1 MADQERQL
9 TGRAA
14 SIAKRRAIANGGKT
28 GRPNPESVTNTAS
41 NTRRTKR
48 APASEPAPMTLRER
62 LSASEAAPAPRVSQP
77 KLERNRRSVT
87 MAEGRKRSM
96 ARRDQLT
103 RGRPGYA
110 RPAPAD
116 QADLSGLVGREASI
130 ARRRAIAGLEP
141 KAPRSER
148 RRDDQAAVTTDSAQ
162 ATGAPKPATER
173 RATANPVNDKRQRNG
188 RPRGGATLA
197 KAPSRGR
204 MLSMARRAAL
214 AGRGKTGVD
223 SVSGRS
229 SQAAA
234 TNLLRKA
241 GVSSREIAKRVR
253 EERCEHG
260 KCSESGPRPTGRARR
275 SNGARPNDAP
285 SKVGVSTTASGQT
298 LTGTQVGR
306 SQRTTGDEA
315 GACRQV
321 TGTEYMGAEVFQEF
335 CGIGPTPAPNRESAS
350 VVTTGGQTVTG
361 DQVGRSTKVTG
372 DETGAGRQ
380 LTGTP
385 YTAPGPEGAPPKVGQ
400 TQTLS
405 GRTVTGSLIGR
416 NNTLTGVESGACQR
430 VTGNEYLGFEHFDS
444 VCKTRP
450 EPVGTLK
457 VGLDTTWRGQ
467 TVTGSLVAGTARVT
481 GNETGRCEIVTGTT
495 YLGAEQIA
503 ADCGPETARRT
514 AERMPLGR
522 STPGFGLTGIQP
534 GIGGAMT
541 GDVKGACQP
550 VTGTPYL
557 GEDDLLATCGSEEF
571 AALPGS
577 DDFPQPL
584 GGGQWGQFSID
595 TPARAAQSQ
604 QARRSVTG
612 THYDE
617 EHSRITGPFN
627 MGGNRV
633 TGTEGFR
640 ARRAEE
646 RRETGPA
653 RPGSVMPPRPAT
665 AMPVAAAIEDTT
677 AESEPSRPRITGEG
691 LDGGLR
697 ITGDDWGRNE
707 RVTGTEGKSA
717 HSRNPTRR
725 GPPVGAFAG
734 ARAFRDAQAQDRD
747 RPQSESRVTGSSGN
761 TERGALVTLSGG
773 ARG

>member
-28 GRPNPESVTNTAS
+28 GRPNPESVTNTDS

-48 APASEPAPMTLRER
+48 GQVSEAVPMTLRER
-62 LSASEAAPAPRVSQP
+62 LSASEPAPAKP
-77 KLERNRRSVT
+77 ERNRRSVD

-141 KAPRSER
+141 QAPCSER
-148 RRDDQAAVTTDSAQ
+148 RRDDQATVTTDSS
-162 ATGAPKPATER
+162 APRPATER
-173 RATANPVNDKRQRNG
+173 RATANPVNEKRQRNG
-188 RPRGGATLA
+188 RPRGGATLT

-229 SQAAA
+229 SQAAT
-234 TNLLRKA
+234 TNLLRNA

-260 KCSESGPRPTGRARR
+260 KCGESGPRPTGRARR
-275 SNGARPNDAP
+275 SNGARPGDAP

-306 SQRTTGDEA
+306 SRRTTGDET

-321 TGTEYMGAEVFQEF
+321 TGTEYMGAEVFQEL
-335 CGIGPTPAPNRESAS
+335 CGIGPAPAPNRQSA
-350 VVTTGGQTVTG
+350 VTTTGGGQTLTG
-361 DQVGRSTKVTG
+361 DQVGRSSKVTG

-416 NNTLTGVESGACQR
+416 NTSLTGVESGDCQR

-467 TVTGSLVAGTARVT
+467 SVTGSLVSGTARVT

-503 ADCGPETARRT
+503 SDCGPETARQT

-522 STPGFGLTGIQP
+522 STPGFGLTGLQP

-541 GDVKGACQP
+541 GDIKGACQP

-557 GEDDLLATCGSEEF
+557 GGDDLLATCGSEEF

-604 QARRSVTG
+604 PARRSVTG

-646 RRETGPA
+646 RRESGPA
-653 RPGSVMPPRPAT
+653 RPGSVMSPRPAKAIEST
-665 AMPVAAAIEDTT
+665 AAIEETVV
-677 AESEPSRPRITGEG
+677 ESEPARPRITGEG

-697 ITGDDWGRNE
+697 ITGNDWGRNE

-725 GPPVGAFAG
+725 GDAPVGAFAG
-734 ARAFRDAQAQDRD
+734 ARAFRDAQVQERE
-747 RPQSESRVTGSSGN
+747 RPQSETRVTGGSGG

>member
-28 GRPNPESVTNTAS
+28 GRPSPESVTNTDS

-48 APASEPAPMTLRER
+48 GQVSEAAPMTLRER
-62 LSASEAAPAPRVSQP
+62 LSASEPAPAKP
-77 KLERNRRSVT
+77 ERNRRSVD

-141 KAPRSER
+141 TAPRPGR
-148 RRDDQAAVTTDSAQ
+148 QRDGQASVTTDSSQ

-188 RPRGGATLA
+188 RPRGGPTLA

-229 SQAAA
+229 SQAAT
-234 TNLLRKA
+234 TNLLRNA

-260 KCSESGPRPTGRARR
+260 KCGESGPRPTGRARR
-275 SNGARPNDAP
+275 SNGARPGEAP
-285 SKVGVSTTASGQT
+285 AKVGVSTTASGQT

-306 SQRTTGDEA
+306 SRRTTGDET

-335 CGIGPTPAPNRESAS
+335 CGIGPTPAPNRQSA
-350 VVTTGGQTVTG
+350 VTTTGGGQTLTG
-361 DQVGRSTKVTG
+361 DQVGRSSKVTG

-416 NNTLTGVESGACQR
+416 NTSLTGVESGACQR

-450 EPVGTLK
+450 EPVGILK

-467 TVTGSLVAGTARVT
+467 TVTGSLIAGTARVT
-481 GNETGRCEIVTGTT
+481 GNEMGRCEIVTGTT

-503 ADCGPETARRT
+503 ADCGPETARQT

-522 STPGFGLTGIQP
+522 STPGFGLTGLQP

-541 GDVKGACQP
+541 GDIKGACQP

-557 GEDDLLATCGSEEF
+557 GGDDLLATCGSEEF

-584 GGGQWGQFSID
+584 GGGQWGQGQFSID

-604 QARRSVTG
+604 PARRSVTG

-646 RRETGPA
+646 RRESGPS
-653 RPGSVMPPRPAT
+653 RPGSVMPPRSAT
-665 AMPVAAAIEDTT
+665 AMAATTAIEETV
-677 AESEPSRPRITGEG
+677 AESEPARPRITGEG

-697 ITGDDWGRNE
+697 ITGNDWGRNE

-725 GPPVGAFAG
+725 GDAPVGAFAG
-734 ARAFRDAQAQDRD
+734 ARAFRDAQVQERE
-747 RPQSESRVTGSSGN
+747 RPQSETRVTGGSGG

>member
-28 GRPNPESVTNTAS
+28 GRPNPESVTNTES
-41 NTRRTKR
+41 NTRRAKR
-48 APASEPAPMTLRER
+48 APVGEAAPMTLRER
-62 LSASEAAPAPRVSQP
+62 LSASEPAPAPRPP
-77 KLERNRRSVT
+77 KPERNRRSLD

-116 QADLSGLVGREASI
+116 QADLRGLVGREASI

-141 KAPRSER
+141 TAPRSGR
-148 RRDDQAAVTTDSAQ
+148 QRDGQASVTTDSSQ
-162 ATGAPKPATER
+162 ATGAPKPTTER

-229 SQAAA
+229 SQAAT
-234 TNLLRKA
+234 TNLLRNA

-260 KCSESGPRPTGRARR
+260 KCGESGPRPTGRARR
-275 SNGARPNDAP
+275 SNSARPNDAP

-306 SQRTTGDEA
+306 SRRTTGDEV

-361 DQVGRSTKVTG
+361 DQVGRSPKVTG

-450 EPVGTLK
+450 EPVGILK

-503 ADCGPETARRT
+503 SDCGPETVRRT

-522 STPGFGLTGIQP
+522 STPGFGLTGLQP

-541 GDVKGACQP
+541 GDIKGACQP

-557 GEDDLLATCGSEEF
+557 GGDDLLATCGSEEF

-584 GGGQWGQFSID
+584 GGGQWGSFSID

-646 RRETGPA
+646 RRESGPV
-653 RPGSVMPPRPAT
+653 RPGSVMSPRPAK
-665 AMPVAAAIEDTT
+665 AMASTPMIEESVV
-677 AESEPSRPRITGEG
+677 ESEPARPRITGEG

-725 GPPVGAFAG
+725 GPPAGAFAG
-734 ARAFRDAQAQDRD
+734 ARAFRDAQAQERE
-747 RPQSESRVTGSSGN
+747 RPQSETRVTGGSGG

>member
-28 GRPNPESVTNTAS
+28 GRPSPESVTNTDS

-48 APASEPAPMTLRER
+48 GQVSEAAPMTLRER
-62 LSASEAAPAPRVSQP
+62 LSASEPAPAKP
-77 KLERNRRSVT
+77 ERNRRSVD

-130 ARRRAIAGLEP
+130 ARRRAIAGLELT
-141 KAPRSER
+141 APRSGR
-148 RRDDQAAVTTDSAQ
+148 QRDGQASVTTDSSQ

-173 RATANPVNDKRQRNG
+173 RAAATPVNDKRQRNG
-188 RPRGGATLA
+188 RPRGGPTLA

-229 SQAAA
+229 SQAAT
-234 TNLLRKA
+234 TNLLRNA

-260 KCSESGPRPTGRARR
+260 KCGESGPRPTGRARR
-275 SNGARPNDAP
+275 SNGARPGEAP
-285 SKVGVSTTASGQT
+285 AKVGVSTTASGQT

-306 SQRTTGDEA
+306 SRRTTGDET

-335 CGIGPTPAPNRESAS
+335 CGIGPTPAPNRQSA
-350 VVTTGGQTVTG
+350 VTTTGGGQTLTG
-361 DQVGRSTKVTG
+361 DQVGRSSKVTG

-416 NNTLTGVESGACQR
+416 NTSLTGVESGACQR

-450 EPVGTLK
+450 EPVGILK

-467 TVTGSLVAGTARVT
+467 TVTGSLIAGTARVT
-481 GNETGRCEIVTGTT
+481 GNEMGRCEIVTGTT

-503 ADCGPETARRT
+503 ADCGPETARQT

-522 STPGFGLTGIQP
+522 STPGFGLTGLQP

-541 GDVKGACQP
+541 GDIKGACQP

-557 GEDDLLATCGSEEF
+557 GGDDLLATCGSEEF
-571 AALPGS
+571 AATPGS

-604 QARRSVTG
+604 PARRSVTG

-646 RRETGPA
+646 RRENGPS
-653 RPGSVMPPRPAT
+653 RPGSVMPPRSAT
-665 AMPVAAAIEDTT
+665 AIAAIAATT
-677 AESEPSRPRITGEG
+677 VIEETPAESEPARPRITGEG
-691 LDGGLR
+691 LDSGRR
-697 ITGDDWGRNE
+697 ITGNDWGRNE

-725 GPPVGAFAG
+725 GDAPVGAFAG
-734 ARAFRDAQAQDRD
+734 ARAFRDAQVQERE
-747 RPQSESRVTGSSGN
+747 RPQSETRVTGGSGG